1 MKRVK
6 VLTRGDH
13 TLWQEIQDPT
23 VENAFFWWIDW
34 LLIDRWMLKQEH
46 TTSSW
51 RRSLSLL
58 FFFHLQISVQNLLLH
73 PKSKH
78 TPSKHP
84 PPATSHQPPDP
95 DRLPRVCR
103 RSLTKRIPIITVQY
117 PGSESHSLHN
127 NGSCLTRAVEWA
139 FCSPLLTLCMH
150 T

>member
-13 TLWQEIQDPT
+13 ALWQEIQDPT

-58 FFFHLQISVQNLLLH
+58 FFFHLNFLYKIFCFIQSPNTHHQSI
-73 PKSKH
+73 P
-78 TPSKHP
+78 
-84 PPATSHQPPDP
+84 HQPPDP